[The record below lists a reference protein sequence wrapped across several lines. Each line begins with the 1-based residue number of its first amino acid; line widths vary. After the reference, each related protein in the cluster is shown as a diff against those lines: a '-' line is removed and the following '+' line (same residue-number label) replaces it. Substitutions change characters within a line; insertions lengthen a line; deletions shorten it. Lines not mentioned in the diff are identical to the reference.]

1 MLLPFL
7 DNQEEAKREWSV
19 VQHQSDGTGVI
30 RIYCSVKGKGANLQ
44 VKRGRLSEWKHEW
57 AEFGEV
63 TQGFFS
69 DVEPWVSN
77 TTIGEDPRDITTSID
92 YTELR
97 LRIIRGLLNK
107 WSLDGLLIEKDD
119 GGLLTKEC
127 FRRIMDLH
135 PRLLNCFL
143 DALMETVLISE
154 EEDKVIEKQSAIL
167 FSPHGQGV
175 ENACDAVTK
184 FCVYSNFADKF
195 GLNCFDLRKLP
206 QVDFLRLRILMTR
219 ESESRDAMVRSEKA
233 KNSISTPGH
242 RGGRITVPNPR

>member
-7 DNQEEAKREWSV
+7 DSQEEAKREWSV
-19 VQHQSDGTGVI
+19 VQHQSDGTGTI
-30 RIYCSVKGKGANLQ
+30 RIYCSVKGEGANLK
-44 VKRGRLSEWKHEW
+44 VKRGRLSGWKHEW

-69 DVEPWVSN
+69 DVESWVSN

-97 LRIIRGLLNK
+97 LRIIRGLLNE
-107 WSLDGLLIEKDD
+107 WSLNLPIEKDE

-127 FRRIMDLH
+127 FKRIMGLH
-135 PRLLNCFL
+135 PNLLNCFL

-154 EEDKVIEKQSAIL
+154 EEDTEIEKQSAIL
-167 FSPHGQGV
+167 FSPHSQGV
-175 ENACDAVTK
+175 DNACDAVTK

-195 GLNCFDLRKLP
+195 GLNCFELRNLP
-206 QVDFLRLRILMTR
+206 QADFMRLRILMTR
-219 ESESRDAMVRSEKA
+219 ESESRDAMMRSERSKHNIA
-233 KNSISTPGH
+233 TPGH
-242 RGGRITVPNPR
+242 SGGRITVPNPQ